1 MTHPSGSG
9 TVTIATRRS
18 PLAMWQAEYVADRL
32 RSVEPGLVVEFVSM
46 DTTADQRLDLAI
58 SELGGKG
65 AFSKE
70 VQQLVQTGRADLAV
84 HSAKDLQAVTPDG
97 LVIGAFP
104 VRGDVRDC
112 LVGARLDDLPT
123 GAVVATGSNRRRVQ
137 LSVLRPDLAFEGLRG
152 NIGTRLAQLDRFD
165 AIVMAATAL
174 ARMGEV
180 PEVVDLLDPLDMIPQ
195 VGQGA
200 LAVECRDDDDT
211 TFGRLM
217 AIDDP
222 LVRSAVTAE
231 RAFLVELGGDCT
243 LPAGAHAWFDAD
255 GDLRLRAMLASF
267 DETLVERIE
276 LVAPGDSDRTVIGID
291 AARHLRRACHEQG
304 CVMRGCV
311 MRGLC
316 HEEGCVMSRAV
327 S

>member
-1 MTHPSGSG
+1 MTTPSGSG

-32 RSVEPGLVVEFVSM
+32 RAIEPRLHVEFVSM

-70 VQQLVQTGRADLAV
+70 VQQLVQVGRADLAV

-97 LVIGAFP
+97 LAIGAFP

-112 LVGARLDDLPT
+112 LVGARLADLPN

-137 LSVLRPDLAFEGLRG
+137 LARLRTDLVFEGLRG

-174 ARMGEV
+174 TRMGER
-180 PEVVDLLDPLDMIPQ
+180 PEVVDLLDPVDVIPQ

-200 LAVECRDDDDT
+200 LAVECRADDDT
-211 TFGRLM
+211 MLGRLA

-222 LVRSAVTAE
+222 VVRAAVSAE

-243 LPAGAHAWFDAD
+243 LPAGAHAWFDTD
-255 GDLRLRAMLASF
+255 GELHLRAMLASA
-267 DETLVERIE
+267 DESLVERVE
-276 LVAPGDSDRTVIGID
+276 RVASGAGDRSVIGAD
-291 AARHLRRACHEQG
+291 AARHLR
-304 CVMRGCV
+304 V
-311 MRGLC
+311 
-316 HEEGCVMSRAV
+316 AV
-327 S
+327 A